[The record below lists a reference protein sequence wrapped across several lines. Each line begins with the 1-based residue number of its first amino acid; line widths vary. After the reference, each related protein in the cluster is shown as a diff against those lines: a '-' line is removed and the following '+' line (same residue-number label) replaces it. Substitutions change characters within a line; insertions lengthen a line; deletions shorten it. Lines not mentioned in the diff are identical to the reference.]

1 MTDSLRNIFQ
11 IKISLIGAKP
21 PIWRRLLVTSST
33 DLSKLHDIIQIAMG
47 WTDTHLH
54 QFIANESRYGVPDPD
69 WDDGTVPESGVRI
82 GSLLKKPKDHIVYE
96 YDFGDGWEHR
106 LEVEKVLPFTPESII
121 PACIAG
127 KNCCPPEDVGGVWG
141 YSDFLE
147 AYKDNEHTEHENMK
161 KWIGGFFDPTEF
173 DLDEIN
179 QVLREEHGT
188 A

>member
-1 MTDSLRNIFQ
+1 MTEPLRNILQ
-11 IKISLIGAKP
+11 IKLSLIGAKP

-33 DLSKLHDIIQIAMG
+33 DLSKLHDIIQITMG

-54 QFIANESRYGVPDPD
+54 QFIVNESRYGVPDPD
-69 WDDGTVPESGVRI
+69 WEDGTISEKGIRI
-82 GSLLKKPKDHIVYE
+82 GSLLKTPKDQIIYE
-96 YDFGDGWEHR
+96 YDFGDGWEHE
-106 LEVEKVLPFTPESII
+106 LELEEIFPFTSKTIT
-121 PACIAG
+121 PACTAG
-127 KNCCPPEDVGGVWG
+127 RNSCPPEDVGGVWG

-147 AYKDNEHTEHENMK
+147 AYKDNQHPEHENMK
-161 KWIGGFFDPTEF
+161 EWIGGYFDPTEF